1 MAAGNPLNAYE
12 EDPCTRFIRAAQ
24 QLRERIKRNSA
35 GAQQLRDAIAALR
48 AANQPDQAKILL
60 LEKEL
65 ATVEQQIRD
74 EQVSLHDFE
83 FEISLNC

>member
-1 MAAGNPLNAYE
+1 MAASNPLHATE
-12 EDPCTRFIRAAQ
+12 EDPCARLIRAAQ
-24 QLRERIKRNSA
+24 QVRERIKRNSA
-35 GAQQLRDAIAALR
+35 GAGELRDSIAALR
-48 AANQPDQAKILL
+48 AASQPDQAKILL

-74 EQVSLHDFE
+74 EQVSLQDFE